1 MTCRTRSQKKNN
13 LTKNDSAENTADAAA
28 AAPAQTS
35 GQTSA
40 RISAAAPAAPGETA
54 SKFGTGSSETVE
66 GLPTVMLDG
75 GTGSF
80 IGDIINM
87 AKYTRNLY
95 KKK

>member
-13 LTKNDSAENTADAAA
+13 LTKNDSAENTADTA
-28 AAPAQTS
+28 
-35 GQTSA
+35 
-40 RISAAAPAAPGETA
+40 AAPGETA